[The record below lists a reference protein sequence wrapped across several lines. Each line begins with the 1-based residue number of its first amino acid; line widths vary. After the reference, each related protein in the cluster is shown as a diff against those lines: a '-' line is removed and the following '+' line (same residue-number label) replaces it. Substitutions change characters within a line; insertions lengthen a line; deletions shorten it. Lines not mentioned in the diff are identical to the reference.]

1 MRVAVLGSG
10 HLGREHARVY
20 AGLGGVEFVG
30 VYDSDPAAAA
40 AAAAYAGCAVLPSRA
55 ALLDRAE
62 AVSIC
67 VPTPAHAAEAEIC
80 IDAGLHLLI
89 EKPITDTVEAGRRL
103 CAQAR
108 RRERILQVGHVERFN
123 PAMLAAAPHIARPR
137 FVESQRLAPFGRRG
151 ADVAVVL
158 DLMIHDLDLVLA
170 CVDDAV
176 ESVDA
181 SGVAVLSGNTDIANA
196 RLRFRHG
203 CVANLT
209 ASRISME
216 KVRKIRFF
224 QPEGYVSVDL
234 LAGRVGALR
243 PRAGFDPVEFQA
255 ALQRGENPDW
265 RDAIEPIPV
274 AVQPAEPLQLELAA
288 FVECAK
294 NNRPPLVSGEQAV
307 RALEVA
313 VAVER
318 ALVAGPECAS

>member
-20 AGLGGVEFVG
+20 AAMPDVELLGVF
-30 VYDSDPAAAA
+30 DTDPERAAAA
-40 AAAAYAGCAVLPSRA
+40 AEYAKCPVLRDRA
-55 ALLDRAE
+55 ALLEGAD

-67 VPTPAHAAEAEIC
+67 VPTPAHAEEAAACLE
-80 IDAGLHLLI
+80 AGLHVLI
-89 EKPITDTVEAGRRL
+89 EKPITTDVASGRRICEL
-103 CAQAR
+103 AR
-108 RRERILQVGHVERFN
+108 QRERVLQVGHVERFN
-123 PAMLAAAPHIARPR
+123 PAMLAAAPHLARPR
-137 FVESQRLAPFGRRG
+137 FIESQRLAPFGRRG

-170 CVDDAV
+170 CVDDEV

-196 RLRFRHG
+196 RVRFRNG

-224 QPEGYVSVDL
+224 QPDRYVSVDL

-243 PRAGFDPVEFQA
+243 ARPGFDAAAFQA

-265 RDAIEPIPV
+265 HDAIEPIDV
-274 AVQPAEPLQLELAA
+274 RVEPAEPLQLELAA
-288 FVECAK
+288 FVRSA
-294 NNRPPLVSGEQAV
+294 RDGTPPWVSGEQAV

-318 ALVAGPECAS
+318 ALAAEPGCAS